1 METGS
6 FVIGALVGTVAGSVI
21 GFLLARRFLSGST
34 SDVSEL
40 DLIRSEKEVL
50 NRELQDARVGLAGAE
65 AGRKGVAEERDR
77 LVAELTSSRS
87 EASTL
92 NGRLEASIEKFKNQE
107 ERLVQQ
113 KSEFEELNKRF
124 NTEFENLANRILEE
138 KSKTFTEKNKEN
150 IDAILS
156 PLRERIK
163 DFEEKVERN
172 YGEEKKEKAEL
183 KGEIKKLM
191 ELNQRISEEA
201 NNLATALKGD
211 SKKQGNWG
219 ELILERIMESSG
231 LQKDVEYR
239 TQFSAKSLDDDILR
253 PDVVVMLPDD
263 KHLIIDSKVSLV
275 AYDRF
280 VNSDDAD
287 EQVRQLKAHI
297 DSVKLHVKQL
307 SEKAYHTARGMDTP
321 EFVLMFMPIES
332 SFSQAVKA
340 DNELFTY
347 AWEKQ
352 VVIVSPSTLLATLRT
367 VSAIWKQERQTRNAL
382 DIASKSGQ
390 LYDKFVG
397 FAEDLLKI
405 GRHLGQTQTAYTEA
419 TKKLSEGTGNI
430 VRRTEELRKLGAKTS
445 KRIPQELLTDTFD
458 ADADTDDE

>member
-6 FVIGALVGTVAGSVI
+6 LIIGLLVGAVIGLAIAK
-21 GFLLARRFLSGST
+21 LLLKSSQT
-34 SDVSEL
+34 DSSEL
-40 DLIRSEKEVL
+40 DTVRAEKDAL
-50 NRELQDARVGLAGAE
+50 NRELQNVRVELAGSE
-65 AGRKGVAEERDR
+65 AGRRGVVEERDR
-77 LVAELTSSRS
+77 LLSELK
-87 EASTL
+87 ASQEEVRTQQ
-92 NGRLEASIEKFKNQE
+92 GRLDASIEKFKNQD
-107 ERLVQQ
+107 ERLAQQ
-113 KSEFEELNKRF
+113 KQEFEELNKRF

-211 SKKQGNWG
+211 TKKQGNWG

-263 KHLIIDSKVSLV
+263 KHLIIDSKVSLL

-280 VNSDDAD
+280 VNSDDPD

-307 SEKAYHTARGMDTP
+307 SDKAYHTARGMDTP

-382 DIASKSGQ
+382 DIALKSGQ

-419 TKKLSEGTGNI
+419 TKKLREGTGNI

-445 KRIPQELLTDTFD
+445 KRIPPELLSDTFD
-458 ADADTDDE
+458 ADADTDEE

>member
-6 FVIGALVGTVAGSVI
+6 FIIGALVGLMAGGII
-21 GFLLARRFLSGST
+21 GFILSRRMGADGSAG
-34 SDVSEL
+34 VQEL
-40 DLIRSEKEVL
+40 DALRSERDSVQ
-50 NRELQDARVGLAGAE
+50 RELQDARVSLAGSE
-65 AGRKGVAEERDR
+65 AGRSGVTEERDR
-77 LVAELTSSRS
+77 LLSELK
-87 EASTL
+87 ASQDEVRKL
-92 NGRLEASIEKFKNQE
+92 QGRLDASLEKFSNQE
-107 ERLVQQ
+107 ERLAQQ
-113 KSEFEELNKRF
+113 RSEFEELNKRF

-138 KSKTFTEKNKEN
+138 KSKTFTEKNREN
-150 IDAILS
+150 IDAILA

-163 DFEEKVERN
+163 DFEEKVERS

-211 SKKQGNWG
+211 TKKQGNWG

-239 TQFSAKSLDDDILR
+239 TQFSTRSLDDEVLR

-280 VNSDDAD
+280 VNSEDPED
-287 EQVRQLKAHI
+287 QTRYLKAHI

-307 SEKAYHTARGMDTP
+307 SEKAYHSARGVDTP

-340 DNELFTY
+340 DNELFTF

-382 DIASKSGQ
+382 DIALKSGQ

-397 FAEDLLKI
+397 FTEDLLKI

-419 TKKLSEGTGNI
+419 TRKLSEGAGNI
-430 VRRTEELRKLGAKTS
+430 VRRTEELRKLGAKAS
-445 KRIPQELLTDTFD
+445 KQIPQELLHDTFD
-458 ADADTDDE
+458 ADSDGDEV

>member
-6 FVIGALVGTVAGSVI
+6 LIIGLLVGAVV
-21 GFLLARRFLSGST
+21 GFALARLLLKSSQT
-34 SDVSEL
+34 DSSEL
-40 DLIRSEKEVL
+40 DLMRAEKDAI
-50 NRELQDARVGLAGAE
+50 NRELQNVRVELAGSE
-65 AGRKGVAEERDR
+65 VGRRGVVEERDR
-77 LVAELTSSRS
+77 LLSELK
-87 EASTL
+87 ASQEEVRTQQ
-92 NGRLEASIEKFKNQE
+92 GRLDASIEKFKNQD
-107 ERLVQQ
+107 ERLAQQ
-113 KSEFEELNKRF
+113 KQEFEELNKRF

-211 SKKQGNWG
+211 TKKQGNWG

-263 KHLIIDSKVSLV
+263 KHLIIDSKVSLL

-280 VNSDDAD
+280 VNSDDPD

-307 SEKAYHTARGMDTP
+307 SDKAYHTARGMDTP

-382 DIASKSGQ
+382 DIALKSGQ

-445 KRIPQELLTDTFD
+445 KRIPPELLSDTFD
-458 ADADTDDE
+458 ADADTDTDEE

>member
-1 METGS
+1 
-6 FVIGALVGTVAGSVI
+6 VV
-21 GFLLARRFLSGST
+21 
-34 SDVSEL
+34 
-40 DLIRSEKEVL
+40 
-50 NRELQDARVGLAGAE
+50 
-65 AGRKGVAEERDR
+65 EERDR
-77 LVAELTSSRS
+77 LLSELK
-87 EASTL
+87 ASQEEVRTQQ
-92 NGRLEASIEKFKNQE
+92 GRLDASIEKFKNQD
-107 ERLVQQ
+107 ERLAQQ
-113 KSEFEELNKRF
+113 KQEFEELNKRF

-211 SKKQGNWG
+211 TKKQGNWG

-263 KHLIIDSKVSLV
+263 KHLIIDSKVSLL

-280 VNSDDAD
+280 VNSDDPD

-307 SEKAYHTARGMDTP
+307 SDKAYHTARGMDTP

-382 DIASKSGQ
+382 DIALKSGQ

-445 KRIPQELLTDTFD
+445 KRIPPELLSDTFD
-458 ADADTDDE
+458 ADADTDTDEE